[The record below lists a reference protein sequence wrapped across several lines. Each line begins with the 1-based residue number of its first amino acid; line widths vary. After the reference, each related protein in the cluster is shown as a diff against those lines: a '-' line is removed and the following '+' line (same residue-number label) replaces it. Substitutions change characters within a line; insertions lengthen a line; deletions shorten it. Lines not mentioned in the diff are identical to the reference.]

1 MLILKYILPTGSP
14 MKKVEQV
21 EVEYVRKT
29 TAMLI
34 AVICLAAGFVVGVL
48 YTNLDSDKEKSS
60 IVRNIPSPPV
70 NNSTTTTTTST
81 TQQINNMSLI
91 RQLEK
96 TVAADP
102 GNTDALAQL
111 GHAYFDSNQYT
122 RAIEAYQKY
131 LELKPDDADIWTDL
145 GVMYR
150 RRGEPVEA
158 LRAFDKAIEVN
169 PGHQQARFNKGVV
182 LLSDQKDR
190 NAAVKIW
197 QELVEIN
204 PSAKTPGGRLIR
216 ELINELTSE
225 SGN

>member
-1 MLILKYILPTGSP
+1 

-29 TAMLI
+29 TTMLI
-34 AVICLAAGFVVGVL
+34 AVICLAAGFAVGVL
-48 YTNLDSDKEKSS
+48 YTNLDSDKNKKATVVNSL
-60 IVRNIPSPPV
+60 PSRQTRQQVPLV
-70 NNSTTTTTTST
+70 NTSQQMTT
-81 TQQINNMSLI
+81 TQQINNMALI
-91 RQLEK
+91 EQLEK
-96 TVAADP
+96 IVSADP

-111 GHAYFDSNQYT
+111 GHAYFDTNQYT
-122 RAIEAYQKY
+122 RAIEAYKKY
-131 LELKPDDADIWTDL
+131 LDLKPDDADIWTDM
-145 GVMYR
+145 GVMHR

-158 LRAFDKAIEVN
+158 LRAFDKAIEVD

-182 LLSDQKDR
+182 LLNDQKDR

-204 PSAKTPGGRLIR
+204 PSAKAPNGRPIR

-225 SGN
+225 TGN